1 MYSYSFKWVLNL
13 KFKLHFEMEDYK
25 RYVKINKNN
34 GKSGGD
40 FERVIEK

>member
-1 MYSYSFKWVLNL
+1 
-13 KFKLHFEMEDYK
+13 MEDYK
-25 RYVKINKNN
+25 RYVKIGKNN